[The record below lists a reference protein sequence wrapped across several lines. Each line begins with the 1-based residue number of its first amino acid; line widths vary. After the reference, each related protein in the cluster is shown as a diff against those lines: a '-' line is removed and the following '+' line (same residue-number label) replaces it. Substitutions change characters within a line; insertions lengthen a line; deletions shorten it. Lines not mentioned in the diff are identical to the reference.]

1 MRVLQ
6 LTKKVPFP
14 SKDGESMAILSIAR
28 SLVSNGVSV
37 DLLSL
42 NTNKHRFLS
51 DLYDLDSTIYRSI
64 NMVEINTDF
73 HPISFL
79 INIISNIP
87 YQISRFV
94 KKD

>member
-14 SKDGESMAILSIAR
+14 SKDGESMAIRSLAS

-42 NTNKHRFLS
+42 NTNKHRF
-51 DLYDLDSTIYRSI
+51 
-64 NMVEINTDF
+64 
-73 HPISFL
+73 
-79 INIISNIP
+79 
-87 YQISRFV
+87 
-94 KKD
+94 

>member
-1 MRVLQ
+1 MHVLQ

-14 SKDGESMAILSIAR
+14 SKDGESIAILSLAS
-28 SLVSNGVSV
+28 SLVSNGVYV

-42 NTNKHRFLS
+42 NTNKHRFSS
-51 DLYDLDSTIYRSI
+51 DFYNLDSTSYRSI

-79 INIISNIP
+79 INFFSNIP

-94 KKD
+94 